1 MTDSRSV
8 VFQVGQ
14 VAGLQSLD
22 RVWVMLGGS
31 TFSVRSNRGTR
42 RLAVQRS

>member
-8 VFQVGQ
+8 VLQVGQ

-22 RVWVMLGGS
+22 RVWVMLGDSTLSVGS
-31 TFSVRSNRGTR
+31 R
-42 RLAVQRS
+42 RRAAQRS